1 MDKKSVFTRIL
12 AITGTVLV
20 WLPLLAP
27 LGFGLARLIQSG
39 RFLFDYL
46 MPAEL
51 FPIVLLGGLLLFW
64 AAWRAQAQKR
74 LIGWGLLAMVLL
86 LVGSQVIA
94 ILTGLASGETEP
106 GGWQMVLVLAL
117 LGVYCLA
124 ILAVGLGGVRLLRTL
139 YRKS

>member
-1 MDKKSVFTRIL
+1 MDKKSVFTKVL
-12 AITGTVLV
+12 AIAGTALV

-27 LGFGLARLIQSG
+27 LGFGLVRLIQSG

-64 AAWRAQAQKR
+64 AAWRAQAKKR

-124 ILAVGLGGVRLLRTL
+124 ILAVGMGGVRLLRTL